1 VESLPPPKA
10 SASIATLLKKVLAL
24 AFSPFYKLLP
34 FALRRRLVALFIR
47 LGIALRFVWFFIKE
61 LFSYDADNRERLSTQ
76 LLVIVSGLFVI
87 FLGWAAVAEFDQ
99 VVSAEAK
106 VYPFS
111 RLQTIEH
118 FEGGRVNKIHVKQGD
133 EVKESDLLISL
144 SPIQTQSD
152 LNVQKD
158 NVASLGIRLA
168 RLTAEYD
175 QRSDFVVSPAIIA
188 QYRAVYDNELAL
200 FLERR
205 RQRAAEIR
213 AKKAEIEAAHS
224 KVVAAEFSLESASQ
238 ELEVMRQLVSKGLE
252 PKLSLIR
259 SEKFFTD
266 ARAQLASS
274 QQDLLRAKAALDTTI
289 QESQTNILGE
299 LAKVRSDFTAARE
312 SIVVVADKADRSEV
326 RAPISGVVNRVLV
339 STEGGT
345 VKPGETIVEIV
356 PQDSTIVVEA
366 TINPADIGFIQVGQS
381 ALVKLTAYDFSIF
394 GALDGAVSV
403 ITADTITDEKGNQ
416 FYLVKVDLQ
425 TPYLKS
431 GGRVLRIIPGMT
443 AQVDIVTGK
452 RTALEYVFSP
462 IAKVFKE
469 SLREK

>member
-1 VESLPPPKA
+1 MQEDLPSSRFSKLTA
-10 SASIATLLKKVLAL
+10 FLIKILGLVLG
-24 AFSPFYKLLP
+24 PFYKLLP
-34 FALRRRLVALFIR
+34 FSLRRRLAALFIK
-47 LGIALRFVWFFIKE
+47 LGIGLRVTGFFIKE

-76 LLVIVSGLFVI
+76 LLVIVSGLLVI
-87 FLGWAAVAEFDQ
+87 FVAWAAIAEFDQ
-99 VVSAEAK
+99 VVTAEAK

-158 NVASLGIRLA
+158 SVASLGIRLA

-175 QRSDFVVSPAIIA
+175 QRPDFSVSPEIIA

-205 RQRAAEIR
+205 RQRAADIR
-213 AKKAEIEAAHS
+213 AKRTEIEAAQS
-224 KVVAAEFSLESASQ
+224 KVVAAEFSLGSSGQ
-238 ELEVMRQLVSKGLE
+238 ELEVMRQLVAKGLE
-252 PKLSLIR
+252 PRLSLIR
-259 SEKFFTD
+259 SEKAYTD
-266 ARAQLASS
+266 AQAQLASS
-274 QQDLLRAKAALDTTI
+274 QQELLRAKAALDSTI

-312 SIVVVADKADRSEV
+312 SIVVTADKADRSEI
-326 RAPISGVVNRVLV
+326 RSPISGVVNRVLV

-345 VKPGETIVEIV
+345 VKPGETVVEIV

-394 GALDGAVSV
+394 GALDGVVSV
-403 ITADTITDEKGNQ
+403 ITADTITDDKGNQ
-416 FYLVKVDLQ
+416 FYLVKVDLR